1 VVCVSVAPRGAVTH
15 EKNVSAEQSASKANA
30 RVSRPN
36 GHARRTK
43 GAQAAPG
50 QRPETPDGVHPA
62 EAAGVS
68 GRGAAGFPKRAR
80 LRKRDDYLRVQG
92 VGRRHHTEHFV
103 VLRAPGSGPTA
114 RIGITVSTRVGNA
127 VVRNR
132 VKRLVREIVRV
143 VWRDLQPSDD
153 VVVIAKPGAAQT
165 THANAALQLRRAL
178 GLDVA

>member
-1 VVCVSVAPRGAVTH
+1 MVCVSVAPRGAVTH
-15 EKNVSAEQSASKANA
+15 EKNVSAEQSASKANT
-30 RVSRPN
+30 RVPCPN

-50 QRPETPDGVHPA
+50 EGPETPDRVGSA

-68 GRGAAGFPKRAR
+68 ERASASFPKHAR
-80 LRKRDDYLRVQG
+80 LRKRDDFLRVQR

-103 VLRAPGSGPTA
+103 VLRAPGPGPTA
-114 RIGITVSTRVGNA
+114 RVGITVSTRVGDA

-143 VWRDLQPSDD
+143 LWRRLQPPDD
-153 VVVIAKPGAAQT
+153 VVVIAKPGAAET
-165 THANAALQLRRAL
+165 THANAAQQLGRAL
-178 GLDVA
+178 GIDVG